1 MCVLKL
7 FHFWGIYLM
16 QCQIDNSLRGQIME
30 GFEKKIVNGVVVEV
44 VNLNKATYEEAQ
56 NLNKILDTEINI
68 KSRKIVVD
76 LSQCEFIDS
85 TFLGELVLSLK
96 SIARIG
102 GDIRLVKPMLINKPL
117 MSIAGTLNVFNV
129 YNNLEDAINSFNYN
143 SIMNYYLAQGAGIMV

>member
-85 TFLGELVLSLK
+85 TFLGVLVLSLK